1 MILVFGYSTL
11 LKELVKRARK
21 EKVGI
26 SLRQNIRI
34 IFTTEIDN
42 QHSREFVS
50 KLASKGVPITYT
62 ALSCV
67 PYFMNQ
73 VSKVIVGALTMYSNG
88 SLLGLAGTALVA
100 SFSPGR
106 ILR

>member
-1 MILVFGYSTL
+1 M
-11 LKELVKRARK
+11 EN
-21 EKVGI
+21 E
-26 SLRQNIRI
+26 
-34 IFTTEIDN
+34 
-42 QHSREFVS
+42 HSREFVS

-88 SLLGLAGTALVA
+88 SLLGLAGTAVV
-100 SFSPGR
+100 SERSPGGV
-106 ILR
+106 LREQLPKAPLRAVPRVQVLHEEQD